1 MYRRGDRK
9 VNPSSLRINYG
20 IRTNGVRPINNIE
33 IRHTP
38 LDSRYNLHA
47 NFSIIVQTTK
57 LINTQVSLL
66 QSLQDYFYGP
76 LNVKLYRVRGFLN
89 LIS

>member
-1 MYRRGDRK
+1 MLGDYLYLEGHIQRRCKRK
-9 VNPSSLRINYG
+9 VNPSSFRINYG
-20 IRTNGVRPINNIE
+20 FRTGGVRPNNNIE

-57 LINTQVSLL
+57 LINSQVSHL

-76 LNVKLYRVRGFLN
+76 LT
-89 LIS
+89 